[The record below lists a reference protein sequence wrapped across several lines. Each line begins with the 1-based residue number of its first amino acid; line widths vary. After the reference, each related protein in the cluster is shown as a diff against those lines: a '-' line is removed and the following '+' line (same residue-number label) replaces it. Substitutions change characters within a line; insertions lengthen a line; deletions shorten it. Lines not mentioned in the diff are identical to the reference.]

1 MNTNNIFF
9 REATIDDIDIIV
21 QMLSDDDLGKSRE
34 KFEYPLPESYYAAFR
49 SIDADPNIELTVAC
63 YEEKII
69 GVLQLIYT
77 PYLTYQGGWRATIEG
92 VRTASSFRGKGIGRI
107 LVQWAITRAKERN
120 CHIVQLTTDK
130 NRKGAIRF
138 YEQLGFKST
147 HEGFKM
153 HV

>member
-1 MNTNNIFF
+1 MNKNLIFF
-9 REATIDDIDIIV
+9 RKATIEDLDSIV

-34 KFEYPLPESYYAAFR
+34 KFEHPLQESYYAAFG
-49 SIDADPNIELTVAC
+49 SIDADPNIELTLAC

-69 GVLQLIYT
+69 GVLQITFT

-92 VRTASSFRGKGIGRI
+92 VRTASSLRGKGIGKI
-107 LVQWAITRAKERN
+107 LIQWAITRAKERN

-130 NRKGAIRF
+130 NRKDAIRF
-138 YEQLGFKST
+138 YENLGFQAT

-153 HV
+153 NL